1 MQGGFRSSHILAWED
16 RVELQR
22 DGTIKF
28 VLLVHTDLSLAP
40 GGGASA
46 ALREMTDELTEAIS
60 AGPYD
65 SVEIR
70 RKS

>member
-1 MQGGFRSSHILAWED
+1 MQGGFRSPHILAWED

-28 VLLVHTDLSLAP
+28 VLLVHTDLSLTP
-40 GGGASA
+40 GEGGE
-46 ALREMTDELTEAIS
+46 ALQEMTDELTEAIS

-70 RKS
+70 RKT